1 MIWWL
6 PFVLEN
12 KEAILERNR
21 QIVEE
26 NLALMDAWIAK
37 EPKASWI
44 SPASVSTSFVK
55 LDVESSYRRVCFRA
69 SSGLWCSLWFR

>member
-6 PFVLEN
+6 PCLEN

-26 NLALMDAWIAK
+26 NLALMDEWIAK

-44 SPASVSTSFVK
+44 RPASVSTSFVK
-55 LDVESSYRRVCFRA
+55 LDVNRPIEDFA
-69 SSGLWCSLWFR
+69 LSLQDYGKFCGSR

>member
-1 MIWWL
+1 MICAGVFDDMVATL
-6 PFVLEN
+6 VLEN

-37 EPKASWI
+37 EPKAS
-44 SPASVSTSFVK
+44 
-55 LDVESSYRRVCFRA
+55 
-69 SSGLWCSLWFR
+69 

>member
-1 MIWWL
+1 MADILRDYRDYTMICAGVFDDMVATL
-6 PFVLEN
+6 VLEN

-37 EPKASWI
+37 NLRRHG
-44 SPASVSTSFVK
+44 
-55 LDVESSYRRVCFRA
+55 LDLLVFPPLSSN
-69 SSGLWCSLWFR
+69 